1 MIRSAHFHEAFA
13 LESAP
18 QEEKTEGVA
27 KGMGCGVVGD
37 TSKMFGLDQAAFQ
50 REGYCLE
57 AAVDPH
63 LPEEVADVV
72 ACRGRANAEL
82 RGNRLG

>member
-1 MIRSAHFHEAFA
+1 MIRSAHFCRAFG
-13 LESAP
+13 LEIAAR
-18 QEEKTEGVA
+18 EEKTEGAA

-37 TSKMFGLDQAAFQ
+37 TSKMLGLDQAAFQ

-57 AAVDPH
+57 AAMDPH

-82 RGNRLG
+82 RGNCLG